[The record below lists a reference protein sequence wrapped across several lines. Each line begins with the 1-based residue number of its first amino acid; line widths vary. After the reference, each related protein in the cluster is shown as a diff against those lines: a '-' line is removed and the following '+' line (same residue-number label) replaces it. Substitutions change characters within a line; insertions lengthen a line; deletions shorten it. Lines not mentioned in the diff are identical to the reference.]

1 MAFPSIL
8 GCHRCS
14 QTELFNS
21 VRQCCFRPHLRGWS
35 TYTVTVCSLV
45 SPHCMNSGAILL
57 LLYCCY
63 HFMKSTFQ
71 AKKKKLSKKTV
82 IYFATDVTFCCPS
95 HQKKNIA
102 NVSVQKQ
109 SPVALFALWRVWNDP
124 AELLFL
130 LHCCSLVVDPDMRG
144 GLVLTKCESQ

>member
-21 VRQCCFRPHLRGWS
+21 VRQCCFRPRLRGWS

-57 LLYCCY
+57 S
-63 HFMKSTFQ
+63 STVAITLWNLHSKQ
-71 AKKKKLSKKTV
+71 KKKNSPKTV

-102 NVSVQKQ
+102 SVSVQKQ